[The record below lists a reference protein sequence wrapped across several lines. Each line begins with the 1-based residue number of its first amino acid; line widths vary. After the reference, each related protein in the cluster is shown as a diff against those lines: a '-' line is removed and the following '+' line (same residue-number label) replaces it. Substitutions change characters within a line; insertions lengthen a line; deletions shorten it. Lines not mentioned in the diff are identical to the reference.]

1 MGLNT
6 INLGWQFV
14 TDAHLYTA
22 TELPMAAMLM
32 IVLREYPDYRK
43 IRVFFTKYNDWSR
56 LMSTWV
62 NE

>member
-43 IRVFFTKYNDWSR
+43 IRVFFTKYDT
-56 LMSTWV
+56 L
-62 NE
+62 E